1 MKKINADT
9 TALNAVGVT
18 PELLLSGEGIEL
30 NPEKKV
36 DRRGQYVQYE
46 FAANLV
52 NALTT
57 DLRNAYRAIEEL
69 ESDNEGLAAQ
79 LADAKDESAANAE
92 QVRRVLAGEAS
103 LSEAEKLLATF
114 EQQLETLAA
123 GKKDDEALIADLKA
137 EVNELV
143 ALREEVPQLR
153 ADVDQVLKNLQS
165 YFEEEGLDMYP
176 QGYSDDLS

>member
-92 QVRRVLAGEAS
+92 QVRRVLAGETAC
-103 LSEAEKLLATF
+103 
-114 EQQLETLAA
+114 
-123 GKKDDEALIADLKA
+123 DL
-137 EVNELV
+137 
-143 ALREEVPQLR
+143 
-153 ADVDQVLKNLQS
+153 
-165 YFEEEGLDMYP
+165 
-176 QGYSDDLS
+176 